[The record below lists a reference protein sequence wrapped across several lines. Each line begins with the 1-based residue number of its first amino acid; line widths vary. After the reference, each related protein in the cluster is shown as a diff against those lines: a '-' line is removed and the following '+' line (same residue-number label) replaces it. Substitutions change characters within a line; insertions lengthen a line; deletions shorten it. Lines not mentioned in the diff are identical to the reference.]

1 MYITPTGGVRNPFYT
16 VTQFSVVESFWTLDL
31 KYFWVQN
38 RDPISLNAFKLI
50 NNLLII
56 AFFQGVV
63 RVCVCVS
70 VCLPTGGWITCVSTC
85 WMLTLQLKKTPAS
98 ASWVCHKI
106 IMCWKNR
113 RPPTVIIPT
122 TKEGVY
128 LLFYR
133 NEQSIKMHSN
143 EKVYKL

>member
-16 VTQFSVVESFWTLDL
+16 VTQFSVVESFWTFDL

-63 RVCVCVS
+63 RVCVCLCVYRQGYGSPVS
-70 VCLPTGGWITCVSTC
+70 APAEC
-85 WMLTLQLKKTPAS
+85 WLCSWKKTPAS

-106 IMCWKNR
+106 IVCWKNR

-122 TKEGVY
+122 TKEGFY

-133 NEQSIKMHSN
+133 NERSIQMHSN
-143 EKVYKL
+143 EKV

>member
-16 VTQFSVVESFWTLDL
+16 VTQFSVVESFWTFDL

-63 RVCVCVS
+63 RVCVCLCVYRQGDGSPVS
-70 VCLPTGGWITCVSTC
+70 APAEC
-85 WMLTLQLKKTPAS
+85 WLCSEKKTPAS

-106 IMCWKNR
+106 IVCWKNR

-122 TKEGVY
+122 TKEGFY

-133 NEQSIKMHSN
+133 NERSIQMHSN
-143 EKVYKL
+143 EKV

>member
-16 VTQFSVVESFWTLDL
+16 VTQFSVVESFWTFDL

-63 RVCVCVS
+63 RVCVFTDRGMDHLCQHLLNVDS
-70 VCLPTGGWITCVSTC
+70 AAEKKHLLLP
-85 WMLTLQLKKTPAS
+85 AEY
-98 ASWVCHKI
+98 A
-106 IMCWKNR
+106 
-113 RPPTVIIPT
+113 
-122 TKEGVY
+122 TK
-128 LLFYR
+128 
-133 NEQSIKMHSN
+133 
-143 EKVYKL
+143 